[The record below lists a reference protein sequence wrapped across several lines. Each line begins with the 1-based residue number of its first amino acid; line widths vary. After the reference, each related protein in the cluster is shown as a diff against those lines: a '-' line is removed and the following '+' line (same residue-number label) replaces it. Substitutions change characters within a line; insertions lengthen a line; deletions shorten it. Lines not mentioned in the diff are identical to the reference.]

1 VARALN
7 VPLDVFIVRKL
18 GVPGFEELAAGAI
31 ASGGVRVLN
40 EDVIRALPNADEVI
54 EDVTATETAELER
67 REQSYR
73 DGRFTGLSSRVSCL
87 PLMAITEDQVKDALK
102 SVKYPGFS
110 RDIVSF
116 GLIKGIDLR
125 NGDVTVQLAL
135 ATNDA
140 AIPQT
145 IKNEAETA
153 LRALAGVREAKVR
166 IDIQAPPAGVGAGV
180 GAVRIPGIKHIIA
193 IASGKGG
200 VGKSTIAANLA
211 VALEQTKA
219 SVGLCDC
226 DIYGPS
232 ISLMFGT
239 RERPMATD
247 DNRIIPIEQ
256 YNLRLMSM
264 GFLLDDAS
272 PAILRGPMVTRY
284 TQQFLRQVEWG
295 ALDYLVLD
303 LPPGTGDIQLTIVQ
317 TVALSGAI
325 IVTTPQEVALID
337 ARKAATMFEKV
348 NVPVLGL
355 IENMS
360 FFVSPSDGKRY
371 DIFGIGGGEREAK
384 RLRVPLL
391 GQIPIDIATRE
402 AGDRGMPITAE
413 SKESAVGVEF
423 GRIAQRLR
431 DLLPFD

>member
-1 VARALN
+1 MPLSETEVRA
-7 VPLDVFIVRKL
+7 
-18 GVPGFEELAAGAI
+18 
-31 ASGGVRVLN
+31 
-40 EDVIRALPNADEVI
+40 AL
-54 EDVTATETAELER
+54 
-67 REQSYR
+67 RE
-73 DGRFTGLSSRVSCL
+73 
-87 PLMAITEDQVKDALK
+87 
-102 SVKYPGFS
+102 VKYPGFS

-116 GLIKGIDLR
+116 GLVKSVNID
-125 NGDVTVQLAL
+125 NGEVKVQLAL
-135 ATNDA
+135 ATNDPNVPA
-140 AIPQT
+140 T
-145 IKNEAETA
+145 IKSDAEKV
-153 LRALAGVREAKVR
+153 LRGIAGVQSAKVL
-166 IDIQAPPAGVGAGV
+166 IDIHAPPAGAGAGV
-180 GAVRIPGIKHIIA
+180 SATQIPGIKHVIA
-193 IASGKGG
+193 VASGKGG
-200 VGKSTIAANLA
+200 VGKSTVAANLA

-219 SVGLCDC
+219 RVGLCDC

-239 RERPMATD
+239 RERPMATEE
-247 DNRIIPIEQ
+247 NKIVPVEQ
-256 YNLRLMSM
+256 YNLKLMSM
-264 GFLLDDAS
+264 GFLLDDTS

-295 ALDYLVLD
+295 ELDYLVLD

-360 FFVSPSDGKRY
+360 YFVSPSDGKRY
-371 DIFGIGGGEREAK
+371 EIFGSGGGEREAK

-402 AGDRGMPITAE
+402 AGDRGMPIVSEDRQSNVAAAFRKVADQIRKT
-413 SKESAVGVEF
+413 
-423 GRIAQRLR
+423 
-431 DLLPFD
+431 LP

>member
-1 VARALN
+1 M
-7 VPLDVFIVRKL
+7 
-18 GVPGFEELAAGAI
+18 
-31 ASGGVRVLN
+31 S
-40 EDVIRALPNADEVI
+40 
-54 EDVTATETAELER
+54 
-67 REQSYR
+67 
-73 DGRFTGLSSRVSCL
+73 VS
-87 PLMAITEDQVKDALK
+87 EDQVTGALK

-116 GLIKGIDLR
+116 GLVKGVNID

-135 ATNDA
+135 ATNDPN
-140 AIPQT
+140 IPAT
-145 IKNEAETA
+145 IKNDAEKV
-153 LRALAGVREAKVR
+153 LRDLRGVQNAKVL
-166 IDIQAPPAGVGAGV
+166 IDIHAPPAGAGAGM
-180 GAVRIPGIKHIIA
+180 GATRIPGIKHVIA
-193 IASGKGG
+193 VASGKGG
-200 VGKSTIAANLA
+200 VGKSTVAANLA
-211 VALEQTKA
+211 VALEQSEA
-219 SVGLCDC
+219 RVGLCDC

-239 RERPMATD
+239 RQRPVATEE
-247 DNRIIPIEQ
+247 NKIVPIEQ
-256 YNLRLMSM
+256 YGLRLMSM

-295 ALDYLVLD
+295 ELDYLVLD

-355 IENMS
+355 VENMS
-360 FFVSPSDGKRY
+360 YFVCPGDGKRY
-371 DIFGIGGGEREAK
+371 DIFGSGGGEREAK

-402 AGDRGMPITAE
+402 SGDRGHPIVGEDRQSPVTAE
-413 SKESAVGVEF
+413 FKKVA
-423 GRIAQRLR
+423 AHLR
-431 DLLPFD
+431 KTLP